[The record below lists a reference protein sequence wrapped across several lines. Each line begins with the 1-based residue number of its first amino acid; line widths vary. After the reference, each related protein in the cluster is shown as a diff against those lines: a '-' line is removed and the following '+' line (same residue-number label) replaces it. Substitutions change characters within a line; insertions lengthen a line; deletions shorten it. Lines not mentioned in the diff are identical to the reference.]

1 MNRPLETDPLAA
13 VKADQS
19 IALRLHALAHPAR
32 LAILRMLACRD
43 ACCCKDVVAEV
54 GLAQSTVSQHLRT
67 LVEAGLVS
75 YRPDRQ
81 SSRYSLDRA
90 ALGALA
96 RNVGSLL
103 EVCCAEPDCCGEKAG
118 EAPR

>member
-75 YRPDRQ
+75 YRPERQ
-81 SSRYSLDRA
+81 SSRYSLERPALA
-90 ALGALA
+90 ALAASIG
-96 RNVGSLL
+96 GLL
-103 EVCCAEPDCCGEKAG
+103 ESCCAGPDRCSGKVK
-118 EAPR
+118 EAAR